1 MQRVLVI
8 GGSGRLGSSIVSE
21 LGRRAIP
28 YLATSN
34 EHSTPTCRFSFDFF
48 GLAEAVKVLFR
59 RAVKVDTVIF
69 AAHVERTPNIK
80 ALNSCMKRFTDTV
93 GARRFVYVSSDAVF
107 DGERGNY
114 TETMVT
120 VPLNHYGRNLVDC
133 ERIVSDMPNA
143 LIVRP
148 SYLYGFLP
156 DGSLDPRLRMCRD
169 TIRKGLPWNCF
180 HDMYKSP
187 LGFTQAA
194 EAIVTLA
201 AGAEN
206 GVVHT
211 AGHRMSV
218 YDFYREAMQS
228 FGECIAL
235 VQPTSM
241 LGAKHGK
248 DMLRDSS
255 LSCERMVALTGVV
268 PMTVGETLQRSPLR
282 IAQTA

>member
-1 MQRVLVI
+1 MEKVLVI

-21 LGRRAIP
+21 LERRTIP
-28 YLATSN
+28 YMATSN
-34 EHSTPTCRFSFDFF
+34 EHPTPQCRFSFDFF
-48 GLAEAVKVLFR
+48 SQSESVKVLFR

-69 AAHVERTPNIK
+69 AAHIERTPHIK
-80 ALNSCMKRFTDTV
+80 ALNSCMKRFVDTV
-93 GARRFVYVSSDAVF
+93 GVRRFVYVSSDAVF

-120 VPLNHYGRNLVDC
+120 VPLTHYGRNLC
-133 ERIVSDMPNA
+133 ECEKMVLDMPNA

-156 DGSLDPRLRMCRD
+156 DGTLDQRLRMCRD

-194 EAIVTLA
+194 EAIVMLA
-201 AGAEN
+201 GSTES

-211 AGHRMSV
+211 AGHRTSV
-218 YDFYREAMQS
+218 FNFYREAMQS
-228 FGECIAL
+228 LGECVAL

-241 LGAKHGK
+241 LDAKHSK

-255 LSCERMVALTGVV
+255 LSCDRMVALTGVV